1 MIMLGVLLITMIIVV
16 LVIFSY
22 IFWKFF
28 KDEVKLMFKEV
39 LFLKSINE
47 GLKSIKKLFTKKDK
61 VDVKD
66 LLTNLK
72 REKDNGGID

>member
-47 GLKSIKKLFTKKDK
+47 GLKSINKLFTKKDK

-72 REKDNGGID
+72 KEKDNGRID

>member
-66 LLTNLK
+66 LLTKLK
-72 REKDNGGID
+72 KEKDNGGID

>member
-72 REKDNGGID
+72 KEKDNGRID